1 MINQIPEKELDAL
14 AECLDTF
21 LKAGVEVERRQV
33 REKAYVELE
42 VAKELGDFDS
52 PTMSESEVEI
62 RRTNLEVRENAVTLM
77 KLVDERRKGL
87 YITQMTELSK
97 EPRASGLV
105 ALTSS
110 AKDARRAARRALLRR
125 QHQS

>member
-1 MINQIPEKELDAL
+1 MEH
-14 AECLDTF
+14 
-21 LKAGVEVERRQV
+21 RQV

-52 PTMSESEVEI
+52 PTMSESEMEV
-62 RRTNLEVRENAVTLM
+62 RRTTLEVRKNAVTLM
-77 KLVDERRKGL
+77 KLVDKRRKGL

-105 ALTSS
+105 APTSS

>member
-33 REKAYVELE
+33 REKAYDELE

-87 YITQMTELSK
+87 SITQMTDLSK
-97 EPRASGLV
+97 ESRASGLV
-105 ALTSS
+105 APTSS
-110 AKDARRAARRALLRR
+110 AKDARRALTRRKL
-125 QHQS
+125 QV